1 MRWWQI
7 RKRDEDLERELRSDL
22 ELEEEE
28 QRENGLSPEEARYA
42 ARRAFG
48 NPTLIRERTHEA
60 WGWAS
65 LERLCQDLLYT
76 IRSARRAQLLSI
88 IAVAALSLGI
98 GLNAGVFTLLNALFL
113 NPPTQRDPS
122 RFIQIYPRYEG
133 WFTGAG
139 QYSSFTTEDYDAVR
153 VHATTLEEAAAWTG
167 SAVMLE
173 EAQRSV
179 PTLLVTCN
187 YFHLFGN
194 DRPLVG
200 RFLTPS
206 ECKRGTAVQVAV
218 LTEAFW
224 KNQFDGN
231 PHIVGMTIHLNGLP
245 FTIVGV
251 VPSDI
256 ANQTAGGVY
265 VPYTVNPLLD
275 HSATSPLTDPDA
287 PWLAVAGRLRPG
299 FSRADA
305 KAELTTILRQQDR
318 AYLERKF
325 TTFNRKTSVLLTNG
339 SFIQDPAQHDTIA
352 ALMAL
357 ILGPLSLV
365 LLLACSNVTMLFL
378 SRAVVRRG
386 EIAVRLALGVSRT
399 RLLRMLAL
407 ESFLTA
413 LIAGLLSIVLAYRV
427 PQIIMNAVNH
437 NQAALVPLMHPNWRV
452 FGYLAILVA
461 IATIASSLAPMHAA
475 WKLDP
480 VTALKACEG
489 GITVRSRT
497 TSGLIVAQIAMTF
510 VLLVAAVMFARMPGM
525 ITAMD
530 PGFETRQTLAVPLT
544 IDSSSQNRTLALNFY
559 RVLEARIRAIPGVQS
574 LAYETIRP
582 FHQIPPS
589 EIRLPQQATG
599 QGEPATTDNVSA
611 DFFSTFGIRMMA
623 GRSFLSSDPTSSN
636 ATSVAVVSQAF
647 AKQFWPSEDPI
658 GKFVTTPDEKH
669 YEVVGVAADTRSD
682 RFGVLDGPRL
692 YTLRDP
698 SALDGQLYV
707 RFKGTAS
714 TMEKTIYDAVRN
726 LDHTQQMTP
735 QTIWEQLESNA
746 ENVRSLAR
754 IVVVMASIAVLLAI
768 TGVYGVLSFAV
779 SQRTREF
786 GVRLVLGANRVTIFR
801 FVLLRGGRQIAVGVA
816 CGIALAVPAVLAF
829 AHLVKRSPFPFRSFD
844 ASAYGIAA
852 GLLVAVSLAAMYV
865 PALRATQVDP
875 MNALRTE

>member
-60 WGWAS
+60 WGWAR
-65 LERLCQDLLYT
+65 LERLCQDLVYS
-76 IRSARRAQLLSI
+76 IRSARRAPLLSI

-98 GLNAGVFTLLNALFL
+98 GVNAGVFTLLNALFL

-122 RFIQIYPRYEG
+122 RFVEVYPRYEG

-153 VHATTLEEAAAWTG
+153 AHAATFEDAAAWTE
-167 SAVMLE
+167 SQVILE
-173 EAQRSV
+173 EAHRSV
-179 PTLLVTCN
+179 PTLRVTCN
-187 YFHLFGN
+187 YFHVFGN

-200 RFLTPS
+200 RFLTHG
-206 ECKRGTAVQVAV
+206 ECERGTAVQVAV
-218 LTEAFW
+218 LTEPFW
-224 KNQFDGN
+224 KNQFNGN
-231 PHIVGMTIHLNGLP
+231 PHIVGTTIHLNGLP
-245 FTIVGV
+245 FTVVGI

-256 ANQTAGGVY
+256 ANYTAGGVY
-265 VPYTVNPLLD
+265 VPYTVDPLLD

-287 PWLAVAGRLRPG
+287 PWLGIAGRLRPG

-305 KAELTTILRQQDR
+305 QAELTTILRQQDR

-325 TTFNRKTSVLLTNG
+325 TTFNRKTSVVLTNG
-339 SFIQDPAQHDTIA
+339 SFIQNPVLHDTIA

-365 LLLACSNVTMLFL
+365 LLLACSNVTLLFL

-386 EIAVRLALGVSRT
+386 EIAVRVALGIGRA
-399 RLLRMLAL
+399 RLLRMLVL
-407 ESFLTA
+407 EAFLTA

-427 PQIIMNAVNH
+427 PQMIMNAANP
-437 NQAALVPLMHPNWRV
+437 NLAALVPLMHPNWRV
-452 FGYLAILVA
+452 FGYLAVLVFV
-461 IATIASSLAPMHAA
+461 ATIVSSLAPMHAA
-475 WKLDP
+475 WKMDL
-480 VTALKACEG
+480 VTALKAREG
-489 GITVRSRT
+489 ATTMRSRT
-497 TSGLIVAQIAMTF
+497 TSGLIVAQVAMTF

-525 ITAMD
+525 VTAMD
-530 PGFETRQTLAVPLT
+530 PGFETRQTLSVPLT
-544 IDSSSQNRTLALNFY
+544 IDSSSQNRTRALNFY
-559 RVLEARIRAIPGVQS
+559 RALEARIRAIPGVQS
-574 LAYETIRP
+574 LAYETTRP

-599 QGEPATTDNVSA
+599 QGEPATIDNVSA
-611 DFFSTFGIRMMA
+611 EFFSTFGIRMMA
-623 GRSFLSSDPTSSN
+623 GRSFLSSDPTTSN
-636 ATSVAVVSQAF
+636 ATSIAVVSQAF
-647 AKQFWPSEDPI
+647 AKQFWPSEYPI
-658 GKFVTTPDEKH
+658 GKFVITPDEKH

-707 RFKGTAS
+707 RFKGTAP
-714 TMEKTIYDAVRN
+714 TMEKTIYDAVKN
-726 LDHTQQMTP
+726 LDHAQQMTP
-735 QTIWEQLESNA
+735 QTIWEQLESDA
-746 ENVRSLAR
+746 ESVRSLAR
-754 IVVVMASIAVLLAI
+754 IIVVMASIAVLLAI

-786 GVRLVLGANRVTIFR
+786 GVRLVLGANRVAVFR
-801 FVLLRGGRQIAVGVA
+801 FVLLQGVRQIAVGLA

-829 AHLVKRSPFPFRSFD
+829 AHLVKKSPYPFRSFD

-852 GLLVAVSLAAMYV
+852 ALLVVVSLVSMYL

-875 MNALRTE
+875 VNALRSD

>member
-1 MRWWQI
+1 MWIDR
-7 RKRDEDLERELRSDL
+7 
-22 ELEEEE
+22 
-28 QRENGLSPEEARYA
+28 
-42 ARRAFG
+42 
-48 NPTLIRERTHEA
+48 
-60 WGWAS
+60 
-65 LERLCQDLLYT
+65 QDFLYT
-76 IRSARRAQLLSI
+76 IRSARRAPLLSI
-88 IAVAALSLGI
+88 IAIVALSLGI

-122 RFIQIYPRYEG
+122 RFVQVYPRYEG

-153 VHATTLEEAAAWTG
+153 AHATTLEDAAAWTE
-167 SAVMLE
+167 SQVILE
-173 EAQRSV
+173 EAHRSV
-179 PTLLVTCN
+179 PTLQVTCN
-187 YFHLFGN
+187 YFHVFGN

-218 LTEAFW
+218 LTEPFW
-224 KNQFDGN
+224 KNQFDSN
-231 PHIVGMTIHLNGLP
+231 PHIVGTTIHLNGLP
-245 FTIVGV
+245 FTVVGI
-251 VPSDI
+251 VPSGI
-256 ANQTAGGVY
+256 ANYSAGGVY
-265 VPYTVNPLLD
+265 VPYTVEPLLD

-287 PWLAVAGRLRPG
+287 PWLDVAGRLRPG

-305 KAELTTILRQQDR
+305 QAELTTILRQQDR

-339 SFIQDPAQHDTIA
+339 SFIQNPVLHNTIA

-365 LLLACSNVTMLFL
+365 LLLACINVTLLFL

-386 EIAVRLALGVSRT
+386 EIAVRLALGVGRA

-407 ESFLTA
+407 ESLLTA
-413 LIAGLLSIVLAYRV
+413 LIAGLLSIVLAYRM

-452 FGYLAILVA
+452 FGYLAVLVF

-475 WKLDP
+475 WKLDL
-480 VTALKACEG
+480 VTALRGSEG
-489 GITVRSRT
+489 TATTRSRT
-497 TSGLIVAQIAMTF
+497 TGGLIVAQIAMTF

-530 PGFETRQTLAVPLT
+530 PGFETRQTLSVPLT
-544 IDSSSQNRTLALNFY
+544 IDSSSENRTRALNFY
-559 RVLEARIRAIPGVQS
+559 RVLEARIRAVPGVQS

-599 QGEPATTDNVSA
+599 QGEPTSVDNVSA
-611 DFFSTFGIRMMA
+611 EFFSTFGIRMMA

-636 ATSVAVVSQAF
+636 ASSVAVVSQAF
-647 AKQFWPSEDPI
+647 AKQFWPSENPI
-658 GKFVTTPDEKH
+658 GKFVITPDEKH
-669 YEVVGVAADTRSD
+669 HEVVGVAADTRSD

-707 RFKGTAS
+707 RFKGTAA
-714 TMEKTIYDAVRN
+714 TMEKAIYDAVKSV
-726 LDHTQQMTP
+726 DHTKETTP

-746 ENVRSLAR
+746 ESVRSLAR
-754 IVVVMASIAVLLAI
+754 IIVVMASIAVLLAI

-779 SQRTREF
+779 NQRTREF

-801 FVLLRGGRQIAVGVA
+801 FVLLRGGRQIAVGLA
-816 CGIALAVPAVLAF
+816 CGIALAVPVVLAF
-829 AHLVKRSPFPFRSFD
+829 AHLVKNSPFPFRSFD

-852 GLLVAVSLAAMYV
+852 GLLVAVSLAAMSV

>member
-1 MRWWQI
+1 MWIDR
-7 RKRDEDLERELRSDL
+7 
-22 ELEEEE
+22 
-28 QRENGLSPEEARYA
+28 
-42 ARRAFG
+42 
-48 NPTLIRERTHEA
+48 
-60 WGWAS
+60 
-65 LERLCQDLLYT
+65 QDLLYT
-76 IRSARRAQLLSI
+76 IRSVRRAPLLSV
-88 IAVAALSLGI
+88 IAVVALSLGI

-122 RFIQIYPRYEG
+122 RFVQVYPRYEG

-153 VHATTLEEAAAWTG
+153 AHTITLEEAAAWNEIG
-167 SAVMLE
+167 VMLE
-173 EAQRSV
+173 EAHRSV
-179 PTLLVTCN
+179 PALLVTCN

-200 RFLTPS
+200 RFLIPS
-206 ECKRGTAVQVAV
+206 ECSRGTAVQVAV
-218 LTEAFW
+218 LTEPFW

-245 FTIVGV
+245 FTVVGI

-256 ANQTAGGVY
+256 ANYAAGGVY
-265 VPYTVNPLLD
+265 VPYTVDPLLD

-305 KAELTTILRQQDR
+305 HAELTTILRQQDR
-318 AYLERKF
+318 AYLARKF
-325 TTFNRKTSVLLTNG
+325 TTFNRKTSVVLTNG
-339 SFIQDPAQHDTIA
+339 SFIQNPAYHDTIA

-365 LLLACSNVTMLFL
+365 LLLACSNVTLLFL

-386 EIAVRLALGVSRT
+386 EIAVRLALGVGRA

-413 LIAGLLSIVLAYRV
+413 LIAGLLSIVLAYRI

-452 FGYLAILVA
+452 FGYLAVLVF
-461 IATIASSLAPMHAA
+461 IATIVSSLAPMHAA
-475 WKLDP
+475 WKLDL
-480 VTALKACEG
+480 VTALRGSEG
-489 GITVRSRT
+489 TATMRSRT
-497 TSGLIVAQIAMTF
+497 TGGLIVAQIAMTF
-510 VLLVAAVMFARMPGM
+510 VLLVAAVLFARIPGRV
-525 ITAMD
+525 TEMD
-530 PGFETRQTLAVPLT
+530 PGFETRQTLSVPLT
-544 IDSSSQNRTLALNFY
+544 IDSSPENRTRALNFY
-559 RVLEARIRAIPGVQS
+559 RTLETRVQAIPGVQS
-574 LAYETIRP
+574 LAYETQRP
-582 FHQIPPS
+582 FRQTPPS
-589 EIRLPQQATG
+589 EVRLPQQEKG
-599 QGEPATTDNVSA
+599 QGKPATIDNVST

-623 GRSFLSSDPTSSN
+623 GRYFLSSDPTSSS

-647 AKQFWPSEDPI
+647 AMQFWPSEDPI
-658 GKFVTTPDEKH
+658 GKFVITPDEKH
-669 YEVVGVAADTRSD
+669 YEVIGVAADTRSE
-682 RFGVLDGPRL
+682 RFGILDGPRL

-698 SALDGQLYV
+698 SSLDGELYV
-707 RFKGTAS
+707 RFNGTAS
-714 TMEKTIYDAVRN
+714 TMEKAIYDAMKN

-735 QTIWEQLESNA
+735 QTIWEQLESDA
-746 ENVRSLAR
+746 ESVRSLAR
-754 IVVVMASIAVLLAI
+754 IIVVMASIAVLLAI
-768 TGVYGVLSFAV
+768 TGVYGVLSFAM

-786 GVRLVLGANRVTIFR
+786 GVRLVLGANRFTIFR

-816 CGIALAVPAVLAF
+816 CGIALAEPAVRAF
-829 AHLVKRSPFPFRSFD
+829 VHLTRNSPYSVRGF
-844 ASAYGIAA
+844 ATSAYGIAA

-875 MNALRTE
+875 MNALRAE